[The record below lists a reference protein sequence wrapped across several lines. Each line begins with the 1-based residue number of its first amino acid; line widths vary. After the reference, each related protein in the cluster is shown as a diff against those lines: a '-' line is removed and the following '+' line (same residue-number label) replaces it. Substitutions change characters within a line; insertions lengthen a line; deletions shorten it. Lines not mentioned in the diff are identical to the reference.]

1 MFNITQ
7 RGMDTDIY
15 LTRGDTFDCI
25 VTIYDADGE
34 EYTPATGD
42 EVMFGMKLNYTDT
55 TPVLEKQVD
64 TSTMLLTIEAD
75 ETEALTMGL
84 SYVYD
89 IQLRTAGNSVYTFV
103 KGRLYLGE
111 EVTA

>member
-34 EYTPATGD
+34 EYTPTAQD
-42 EVMFGMKLNYTDT
+42 EVTFAMKLNYTDT
-55 TPVLEKQVD
+55 TPVLTKAVD
-64 TSTMLLTIEAD
+64 TSQMLLTIESDDTAGL
-75 ETEALTMGL
+75 AMGL
-84 SYVYD
+84 WYVYD

-103 KGRLYLGE
+103 KGRFYLGE

>member
-34 EYTPATGD
+34 EYTPASGD
-42 EVMFGMKLNYTDT
+42 VVTFGMKLNYTDT

-75 ETEALTMGL
+75 ETEDLTMEL
-84 SYVYD
+84 AYYYD

-103 KGRLYLGE
+103 KGRFYLGW

>member
-1 MFNITQ
+1 MFSITK
-7 RGMDTDIY
+7 RGDDTDIY
-15 LTRGDTFDCI
+15 LTRGDTFDCV

-34 EYTPATGD
+34 EYTPASGD
-42 EVMFGMKLNYTDT
+42 EVTFGMKLNYTDT
-55 TPVLEKQVD
+55 TPVLTKAVD

-103 KGRLYLGE
+103 KGRFYLGE

>member
-1 MFNITQ
+1 MFKIEQ

-34 EYTPATGD
+34 EYTPASGD
-42 EVMFGMKLNYTDT
+42 VVTFAMKLNYTDQT
-55 TPVLEKQVD
+55 AVLTKTVD

-75 ETEALTMGL
+75 ETEDLTMGL

-89 IQLRTAGNSVYTFV
+89 IQLRTAGNSVYTFI